1 MRRKSGASIDWRG
14 HAVSLG
20 VGALGGALFF
30 WLKLP
35 LAWMLG
41 SMVFVSAV
49 AMAGLGPQLDRRLRS
64 VMVSILGVFLG
75 SAFSPAVVDQI
86 AQWAVA
92 VAILAGF
99 VVVGS
104 SLCYVFLRKVGGFD
118 PITAYFSSTP
128 GGLGEMVLSSEEMG
142 GDSRKVSLVHTVRVI
157 SIILVIPF
165 WFRLVV
171 GADVPSIMP
180 EKPGVDAHTLD
191 WLILIGCAAVG
202 WPLAS
207 LCRIP
212 AAALVGPMLVSA
224 GVHLAGLTAVTPPPV
239 PVAAAQLVLGAAVGS
254 RFAGTPL
261 TTIWRVSRLALGT
274 TFLLLGLAVL
284 TTFLFAEAVGIRPEA
299 MILTLSPGGLA
310 EMSLIA
316 LALGIDTAFVSTMH
330 ICRIMMIVILGPT
343 LFRLGARR
351 MRANSR

>member
-30 WLKLP
+30 WLNLP

-191 WLILIGCAAVG
+191 WLILIGCAAV
-202 WPLAS
+202 
-207 LCRIP
+207 CRP
-212 AAALVGPMLVSA
+212 
-224 GVHLAGLTAVTPPPV
+224 
-239 PVAAAQLVLGAAVGS
+239 
-254 RFAGTPL
+254 RFAQ
-261 TTIWRVSRLALGT
+261 
-274 TFLLLGLAVL
+274 AVCSG
-284 TTFLFAEAVGIRPEA
+284 ARGRPV
-299 MILTLSPGGLA
+299 T
-310 EMSLIA
+310 MSL
-316 LALGIDTAFVSTMH
+316 DCRCPAF
-330 ICRIMMIVILGPT
+330 
-343 LFRLGARR
+343 
-351 MRANSR
+351 